1 MLNSRLKAL
10 PDYPFP
16 RMRAL
21 LNDLEPGDPGGLNMS
36 LGEPQHAV
44 PDFVADI
51 LDRERASYRKYPPVA
66 GTPDWQ
72 DAVAGWLGRR
82 FDLPSDMIGADHLV
96 PLSGSREGLFAIG
109 FVAIDRQKAG
119 QVPLVLMPNPFY
131 QPYAGAAIAANAE
144 PFYVNATADNGF
156 LPDYENL
163 PEEVLLRTSLCFICN
178 PANPQGSFASLDY
191 LKKAIRLAREYDFV
205 LVGDE
210 CYSEIYDA
218 EAPVG
223 ILRACLELVEGG
235 EGNPDNP
242 FDHVIC
248 FNSLSKRSNLAGLRS
263 AFMAGDPAIV
273 AECQRLRNYGGS
285 PLPLPVYAASAAAW
299 RDEEHVVENR
309 ALYRRKFD
317 LAEKYLAGRF
327 DFSRPPGGFCLWLN
341 VGDGEEAVRALWREA
356 GIRAL
361 PGVYLARED
370 RDGVNPGAG
379 YIRLTLVHGE
389 ELLEPALAKI
399 ATIL

>member
-1 MLNSRLKAL
+1 
-10 PDYPFP
+10 
-16 RMRAL
+16 MRAL
-21 LNDLEPGDPGGLNMS
+21 LNDIESGDPGGLNMS
-36 LGEPQHAV
+36 LGEPQHEI
-44 PDFVADI
+44 PEFVAEI
-51 LDRERASYRKYPPVA
+51 LYQERASYHKYPPVA

-72 DAVAGWLGRR
+72 QAVGGWLERR
-82 FDLPSDMIGADHLV
+82 FGLDEGMLGADHLV
-96 PLSGSREGLFAIG
+96 PLCGSREGLFAIG
-109 FVAIDRQKAG
+109 FVTIDRQKAG
-119 QVPLVLMPNPFY
+119 GVPLVLMPNPFY

-144 PFYVNATADNGF
+144 PFYVNAEAENGF
-156 LPDYENL
+156 LPDYEAL
-163 PEEVLLRTSLCFICN
+163 PEEVLERTALCFICN

-191 LKKAIRLAREYDFV
+191 LKKAIRLARKYDFV

-223 ILRACLELVEGG
+223 ILQACMELVSAG
-235 EGNPDNP
+235 EGDPENP
-242 FDHVIC
+242 FDHVVC

-263 AFMAGDPAIV
+263 AFMAGDPVIA
-273 AECQRLRNYGGS
+273 AECRRLRNYGGS
-285 PLPLPVYAASAAAW
+285 PLPLPVDAASAAAW
-299 RDEEHVVENR
+299 RDEEHVIANR

-327 DFSRPPGGFCLWLN
+327 DFSRPSGGFCLWLR
-341 VGDGEEAVRALWREA
+341 VGDGEQAARALWREA
-356 GIRAL
+356 GIKVL
-361 PGVYLARED
+361 PGAYLARED
-370 RDGVNPGAG
+370 RNGVNPGAG